1 MSRAVVRA
9 ISDVITAS
17 DRLYQAARA
26 SRRVDAELGAI
37 LITAIAA
44 SIRADRVDV
53 AAARRM
59 ILEVAEWQREDAR

>member
-17 DRLYQAARA
+17 DRLYQAAR
-26 SRRVDAELGAI
+26 SGRRVDAELGAI